1 MFFTS
6 LPHIFCLNL
15 RRKMIMRTFEINFA
29 VNCPDG
35 VDADTLADLFVEFVE
50 NNGWSC
56 GGGVR
61 ELDEDGNPVED

>member
-1 MFFTS
+1 
-6 LPHIFCLNL
+6 
-15 RRKMIMRTFEINFA
+15 MRTLELAFA

-35 VDADTLADLFVEFVE
+35 IDADTLADLFVEFVE